1 MRTRYLKKEKMDAKM
16 QTQQEAYNK
25 DFLFYSILY
34 LESAS
39 NVLGPVLLIGACG
52 QSGVLI

>member
-1 MRTRYLKKEKMDAKM
+1 MDAKM